1 MAEED
6 LKSTIL
12 DLITELSENVFTKQ
26 NEKDDMTIIEF
37 FFTKMSADSIS
48 AHVIKTIL
56 PHASKIMNRDT
67 DYFLSNEGI
76 FSGLSKDK
84 IQYYGD
90 IIRDPK
96 RMTEEN
102 RDIVWQY
109 LDTILMIATSLKKT
123 K

>member
-12 DLITELSENVFTKQ
+12 DLVTELSENVFIKQ

-37 FFTKMSADSIS
+37 FFTKMSADSIAS
-48 AHVIKTIL
+48 HVIKTIL